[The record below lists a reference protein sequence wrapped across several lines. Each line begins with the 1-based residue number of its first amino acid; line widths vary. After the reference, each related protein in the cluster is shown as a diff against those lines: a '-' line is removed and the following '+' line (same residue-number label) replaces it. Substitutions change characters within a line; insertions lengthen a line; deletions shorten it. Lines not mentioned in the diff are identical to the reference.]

1 MFTALSTDVDN
12 RNFRT
17 SLFFSPP
24 ECLTPRGSRR
34 LPVDIRS
41 RHRNARLKILRP
53 TGYPH
58 ALHGWPTDPSTPNQ
72 RHILLLCAF
81 FVTIHTTHR
90 LYSDS
95 YYY

>member
-24 ECLTPRGSRR
+24 ARFTSRGWRR

-41 RHRNARLKILRP
+41 RHRNARLNILRP

-58 ALHGWPTDPSTPNQ
+58 ALHGRSTDPSTPNQ

-90 LYSDS
+90 PYSHS
-95 YYY
+95 YDY